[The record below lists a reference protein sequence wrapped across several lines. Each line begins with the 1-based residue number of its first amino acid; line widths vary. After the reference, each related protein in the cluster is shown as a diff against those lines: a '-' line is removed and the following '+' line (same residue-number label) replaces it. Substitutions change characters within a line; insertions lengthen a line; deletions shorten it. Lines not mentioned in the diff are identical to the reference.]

1 MKRKKQFIREKR
13 IYCGK
18 DYLEVDI
25 IPCSNQK
32 KGRGKKTKE
41 SSLKQ
46 KNLNEKNR
54 RRRFVQLGKANFGE
68 GDLCVDCTYAPDYLP
83 ETLDD
88 AFKDLKNHIR
98 RIRDNMK
105 KRNLELK
112 YLAVTEFSLEGE
124 EEGGEEESD
133 ERAKPVRV
141 HHHLIINGGLDRD
154 FIESLW
160 SKKVK
165 GKKERVSM
173 GFCNADRLQPDENG
187 IEAKC
192 NYMQK
197 RKKGGKRYS
206 CSKNLKKPEVKRNDS
221 KYSFRRIRELRKTP
235 EDKEYWRKQYKGY
248 EPSRIEWEYND
259 YTGWAVYIKLRRII
273 R

>member
-1 MKRKKQFIREKR
+1 MRRKRFIREKR

-25 IPCSNQK
+25 IPCGNPE
-32 KGRGKKTKE
+32 KGRGKKREE
-41 SSLKQ
+41 SSQKQ
-46 KNLNEKNR
+46 KNLNEKNSK
-54 RRRFVQLGKANFGE
+54 RRFVQLGKANFGE
-68 GDLCVDCTYAPDYLP
+68 GDLCVDCTYADDFLP
-83 ETLDD
+83 KTIRQ
-88 AFKDLKNHIR
+88 ACKDMENYIR
-98 RIRDNMK
+98 RLKYHMAKINI
-105 KRNLELK
+105 ELK
-112 YLAVTEFSLEGE
+112 YMMVTEFTVEGE
-124 EEGGEEESD
+124 EDREEEID
-133 ERAKPVRV
+133 DREKPVRV

-173 GFCNADRLQPDENG
+173 GFCNADRLQPNENG
-187 IEAKC
+187 IEARC

-197 RKKGGKRYS
+197 RKRGCKRFS
-206 CSKNLKKPEVKRNDS
+206 CSQNLKKPEVKKNDS
-221 KYSFRRIRELRKTP
+221 KYSFKKVRELSKTP
-235 EDKEYWRKQYKGY
+235 EDKEYWRKQYPEY
-248 EPSRIEWEYND
+248 EPSRVEWEYND